1 MNKSRT
7 LNRQHVSPSRGQLL
21 IISAPSGAGKT
32 SLIKALVEQ
41 EPRVE
46 VSVSHTTRP
55 KRPGE
60 TEGVNYFF
68 ISAKTFSEMREAG
81 EFFESA
87 EVFGYSYGTSLTQL
101 ESRLADGADVILE
114 IDWQGAQQVRDLLP
128 DSAWLFILP
137 PSIEALASRLQS
149 RGQDNADTIDV
160 RMRAAR
166 NEISH
171 WDEADYLIINDDFNI
186 ALGELR
192 ALVRSLRLRTSQQ
205 QSTLHD
211 LIEHLLG

>member
-1 MNKSRT
+1 MN
-7 LNRQHVSPSRGQLL
+7 PSRGQLL

-55 KRPGE
+55 QRPGE

-68 ISAKTFSEMREAG
+68 ITTEAFHEMRNAG
-81 EFFESA
+81 AFFESA
-87 EVFGYSYGTSLTQL
+87 EVFGHYYGTSLNQL
-101 ESRLADGADVILE
+101 ESRLAEGADVILE
-114 IDWQGAQQVRDLLP
+114 IDWQGAQQVRQLLP

-137 PSIEALASRLQS
+137 PSIEALKIRLQN
-149 RGQDNADTIDV
+149 RAQDNADTIEL

-166 NEISH
+166 DEMSH
-171 WDEADYLIINDDFNI
+171 WHEADYLIINDNFDS
-186 ALGELR
+186 ALEELR
-192 ALVRSLRLRTSQQ
+192 ALVRSLRLRTDQQ
-205 QSTLHD
+205 QSALHD
-211 LIEHLLG
+211 LIDDLLL

>member
-1 MNKSRT
+1 M
-7 LNRQHVSPSRGQLL
+7 SPSRGQLL

-32 SLIKALVEQ
+32 SLIRALIEK

-55 KRPGE
+55 QRPGE

-68 ISAKTFSEMREAG
+68 ISADTFNEMREAG
-81 EFFESA
+81 AFFESA
-87 EVFGYSYGTSLTQL
+87 EVFGHFYGTSLTQL

-137 PSIEALASRLQS
+137 PSIEALKTRLQG
-149 RGQDNADTIDV
+149 RGQDNADTIGV

-166 NEISH
+166 AEMSH
-171 WDEADYLIINDDFNI
+171 WDEADYLIINDDFGA
-186 ALGELR
+186 ALEELR
-192 ALVRSLRLRTSQQ
+192 ALVRSLRLRTNQQ
-205 QSTLHD
+205 QSPLHD

>member
-1 MNKSRT
+1 M
-7 LNRQHVSPSRGQLL
+7 
-21 IISAPSGAGKT
+21 
-32 SLIKALVEQ
+32 
-41 EPRVE
+41 
-46 VSVSHTTRP
+46 
-55 KRPGE
+55 
-60 TEGVNYFF
+60 
-68 ISAKTFSEMREAG
+68 
-81 EFFESA
+81 
-87 EVFGYSYGTSLTQL
+87 
-101 ESRLADGADVILE
+101 
-114 IDWQGAQQVRDLLP
+114 
-128 DSAWLFILP
+128 
-137 PSIEALASRLQS
+137 
-149 RGQDNADTIDV
+149 